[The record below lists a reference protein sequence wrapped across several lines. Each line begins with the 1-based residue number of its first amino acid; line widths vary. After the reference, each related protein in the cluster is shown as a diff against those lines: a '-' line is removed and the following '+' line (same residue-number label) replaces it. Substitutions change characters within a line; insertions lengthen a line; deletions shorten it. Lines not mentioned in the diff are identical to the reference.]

1 MFFIHFDLF
10 EKHLTGEN
18 MQKKL
23 VVRTMIAAVAFAL
36 AGGAFA
42 AGGSSGPAVKYP
54 KQGQIGEIITNP
66 YRIAP
71 LTAMA
76 DTNLKMFPFASYRK
90 RTVRKSATRSPL
102 KKL

>member
-36 AGGAFA
+36 AGGP
-42 AGGSSGPAVKYP
+42 SLPAVLPDLPSNTRNKA
-54 KQGQIGEIITNP
+54 KSGKLLLI
-66 YRIAP
+66 
-71 LTAMA
+71 LTAS
-76 DTNLKMFPFASYRK
+76 LP
-90 RTVRKSATRSPL
+90 
-102 KKL
+102 

>member
-1 MFFIHFDLF
+1 MELTIFLSAPRIFRMFFIHFDLF

-23 VVRTMIAAVAFAL
+23 VVRTMIASVAFAL

-71 LTAMA
+71 LTAIIRNGGYQ
-76 DTNLKMFPFASYRK
+76 T
-90 RTVRKSATRSPL
+90 
-102 KKL
+102 

>member
-42 AGGSSGPAVKYP
+42 AGGSSDLPSNTRNKAKSGKLLL
-54 KQGQIGEIITNP
+54 I
-66 YRIAP
+66 
-71 LTAMA
+71 LTAS
-76 DTNLKMFPFASYRK
+76 LP
-90 RTVRKSATRSPL
+90 
-102 KKL
+102 

>member
-1 MFFIHFDLF
+1 
-10 EKHLTGEN
+10 

-54 KQGQIGEIITNP
+54 KQGKSGKLLLI
-66 YRIAP
+66 
-71 LTAMA
+71 LTAS
-76 DTNLKMFPFASYRK
+76 LP
-90 RTVRKSATRSPL
+90 
-102 KKL
+102 